1 MDVVKGGVQEAAN
14 AFQTILD
21 SKDTQPPE
29 SEATTTPEDVVE
41 TVEEQVTESPEASET
56 VTPEPE
62 TQTFTVKVDGED
74 VSVPLDEL
82 LKGYS
87 RTSYFHKKLS
97 EVDRQRKELEAE
109 FLAVKEERQHFASL
123 LPQLKAELENGE
135 KEPDWQKLLDEDPI
149 EYVKQEAIWR
159 QKRDKRDR
167 LLQEQSR
174 LVQAQQAEQQKVI
187 QQKLQQEA
195 ERLSS
200 AIPEWKDAKVA
211 QDEKAGIMD
220 YGVALG
226 YSPDEMAQVYDHRAV
241 ILLRK
246 AMLYDQAQSKMK
258 TLKSSTSSVKSA
270 KAGVPPPERN
280 VGFEKAKK
288 TFSANPSVRNAASA
302 LERLLS
308 HR

>member
-1 MDVVKGGVQEAAN
+1 MDVVKGGVQEAAS
-14 AFQTILD
+14 ALQSLLD
-21 SKDTQPPE
+21 SKDTPITE
-29 SEATTTPEDVVE
+29 SEPATEVAE

-74 VSVPLDEL
+74 LSVPLDEL

-123 LPQLKAELENGE
+123 LPQLKAELETGE
-135 KEPDWQKLLDEDPI
+135 KEPEWQKLLDEDPI

-159 QKRDKRDR
+159 QKKEKRDR

-174 LVQAQQAEQQKVI
+174 LIQAQQFEQQKQI
-187 QQKLQQEA
+187 QQKIQSEV
-195 ERLSS
+195 ERLTTV
-200 AIPEWKDAKVA
+200 IPEWKDQKIAA
-211 QDEKAGIMD
+211 EEKAAIMD
-220 YGVALG
+220 FGVSIG
-226 YSPDEMAQVYDHRAV
+226 YSPDEMNQIYDHRAV
-241 ILLRK
+241 MLLRD
-246 AMLYDQAQSKMK
+246 AMLYRSGQAKLK
-258 TLKSSTSSVKSA
+258 TLKSSPSVVKSA

-280 VGFEKAKK
+280 AGFEKAKK
-288 TFSANPSVRNAASA
+288 TFSANPSVRNAAAA
-302 LERLLS
+302 LERLLP

>member
-14 AFQTILD
+14 AFQAILD

-258 TLKSSTSSVKSA
+258 TLKSSTSTVKSA

>member
-14 AFQTILD
+14 AFQAILD

-29 SEATTTPEDVVE
+29 SEAVATQEDAPE